1 MKLLDLNK
9 IRTKEDIIA
18 VANNINSYI
27 ISGRPSEYEDI
38 QHKQY
43 VALRMLITSITTD
56 NITRFLY
63 LNSGLD
69 LGFGINKYYE
79 ILYKKQ

>member
-9 IRTKEDIIA
+9 IQTEQDVIMIARDIPD
-18 VANNINSYI
+18 YI
-27 ISGRPSEYEDI
+27 ISKTPSGYEDI
-38 QHKQY
+38 QHEEY
-43 VALRMLITSITTD
+43 LLLRMLVTSITTD

-63 LNSGLD
+63 LNTNLG
-69 LGFGINKYYE
+69 LGFGINQNCE